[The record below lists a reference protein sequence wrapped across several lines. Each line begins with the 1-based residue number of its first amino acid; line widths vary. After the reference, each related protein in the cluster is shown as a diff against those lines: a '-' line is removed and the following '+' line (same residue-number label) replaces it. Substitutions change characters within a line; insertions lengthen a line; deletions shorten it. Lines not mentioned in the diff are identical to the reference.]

1 MNRSQ
6 KFWIIFSL
14 VIVFVV
20 GMIAGVLLDDNVL
33 NKMQRPQEKKRNSAQ
48 FPSMCTMAEELSLS
62 EAQQNKIREIFK
74 ENDARLS
81 LLRKQIHKQF
91 ASIRSKLIE
100 EIKSILDEDQKLK
113 FENMIDRYI
122 SQRKKEMKKR
132 NERMNK
138 TKKKKGES
146 K

>member
-33 NKMQRPQEKKRNSAQ
+33 NKMQRPQEKRRNSAQ

-62 EAQQNKIREIFK
+62 DAQQNKIREIFK
-74 ENDARLS
+74 ENDARLG

-138 TKKKKGES
+138 TKKKGDS

>member
-33 NKMQRPQEKKRNSAQ
+33 NKMQRPQEKRRNSAQ
-48 FPSMCTMAEELSLS
+48 FPSMCIMAEELSLS